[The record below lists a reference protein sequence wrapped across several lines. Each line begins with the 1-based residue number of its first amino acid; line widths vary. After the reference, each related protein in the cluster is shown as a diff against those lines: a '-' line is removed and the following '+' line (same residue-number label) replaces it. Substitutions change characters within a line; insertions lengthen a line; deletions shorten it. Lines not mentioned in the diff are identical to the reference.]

1 MKFTYLPFCVSTLP
15 VESVIYLF
23 CLILTFLEL
32 EGLGIHGMTGMTEMH
47 REFQI
52 KGIEFIGYP
61 ELSHDSFQLEG
72 L

>member
-1 MKFTYLPFCVSTLP
+1 
-15 VESVIYLF
+15 
-23 CLILTFLEL
+23 LEL

-52 KGIEFIGYP
+52 KGIEFIRYP
-61 ELSHDSFQLEG
+61 ELSLSHDPFQLEG